1 MESSKKLI
9 LLILFL
15 TKGCVKIKSKRKRP
29 KENEWFPV
37 DVFVFAIETLIK
49 AYMCLHTFFMVLQ
62 NHWGRYMRKGPV
74 LEFLA

>member
-1 MESSKKLI
+1 MCKNKSEEKK
-9 LLILFL
+9 
-15 TKGCVKIKSKRKRP
+15 THVAP

-62 NHWGRYMRKGPV
+62 NHWGRMYAKRPSS
-74 LEFLA
+74 